1 MPTPSKPVSVLQNEK
16 KSHKTKQEIMQR
28 KAAEKS
34 LLTGRRLKEE
44 QKTKDNEISHREFL
58 RLKKLFAA
66 IEKNDELYSAA
77 INRYCLLKAELVQF
91 EGLRKN
97 CEARI
102 DELIERQS
110 EFEYKDFI
118 KMLDSL
124 QKNIISLDKQVQAKR
139 RMMFDIE
146 KENVMTIASSLR
158 SIPKK
163 AAKKQNPLKEALNG

>member
-1 MPTPSKPVSVLQNEK
+1 MPTPSKPVLVLQNEG
-16 KSHKTKQEIMQR
+16 KSHRTKQEIRQR
-28 KAAEKS
+28 AAAEKS
-34 LLTGRRLKEE
+34 LLTGRKLKEE
-44 QKTKDNEISHREFL
+44 NKVKENEVAHREFL

-77 INRYCLLKAELVQF
+77 LNRYCLLKAELAQF

-97 CEARI
+97 CEDRI
-102 DELIERQS
+102 NELIERQS
-110 EFEYKDFI
+110 EFEYKDFV

-124 QKNIISLDKQVQAKR
+124 QKNLINLDKQIQTKR

-163 AAKKQNPLKEALNG
+163 TTKKRNPLEEALNG

>member
-1 MPTPSKPVSVLQNEK
+1 MPTPSKPVSVLQNEG
-16 KSHKTKQEIMQR
+16 KSHRTKQEIRQR
-28 KAAEKS
+28 AAAEKS
-34 LLTGRRLKEE
+34 LLTGRKLKEE
-44 QKTKDNEISHREFL
+44 NKVKENEIAHREFL

-66 IEKNDELYSAA
+66 IEKNDELYSSAL
-77 INRYCLLKAELVQF
+77 NRYCLLKAELTQF

-97 CEARI
+97 CEDRI

-124 QKNIISLDKQVQAKR
+124 QKNLINLDKQIQTKR

-163 AAKKQNPLKEALNG
+163 TTKKRNLLEEALND